1 MQIAGRHAVVV
12 GRSKIVGAPMHDLL
26 LWNHATVTTCHSKT
40 ADLDKEVRQSTLEWK
55 TFSVCV
61 CTHAHVWWGVLT
73 YWEYLAFKCQK
84 LPYTGPHNPYNNSLI
99 LVSFYKMKNEIQI

>member
-40 ADLDKEVRQSTLEWK
+40 ADLDKEVRGPDWNGRLSLCVYAY
-55 TFSVCV
+55 VCMHT
-61 CTHAHVWWGVLT
+61 CTRVVGHSHLMGI
-73 YWEYLAFKCQK
+73 
-84 LPYTGPHNPYNNSLI
+84 PNI
-99 LVSFYKMKNEIQI
+99 